1 MSLSAVSSRHPYEW
15 YYILKSGPFIC
26 NHQSRKIRNNFLF
39 KNYRLCNI
47 IQEKSQNKPNPQERG
62 VFMEVSLTN
71 GYVTDYDDFYLWVE
85 SLEDDADASVIAK
98 DENGEAVTVT
108 KARVGMVVSHSEYDS
123 EDDYDAAVEDLLSED
138 YDTFAEF
145 VTDNGIYYIGVEHLD
160 EEQRVESFEI
170 GDDVYYC

>member
-1 MSLSAVSSRHPYEW
+1 
-15 YYILKSGPFIC
+15 
-26 NHQSRKIRNNFLF
+26 
-39 KNYRLCNI
+39 
-47 IQEKSQNKPNPQERG
+47 
-62 VFMEVSLTN
+62 MEVSLTN

-85 SLEDDADASVIAK
+85 SLEDDADASVITK